1 MSMDNNKYWSSSE
14 QLYDADSYREKAQ
27 KELQSETPIFDYV
40 ENASGMENTGRR
52 DFLKVLGFS
61 VSAAAVATSCKIP
74 VKNALPYVFDNTKA
88 IPEMVPGVA
97 DYYASTFYDG
107 SDYAN
112 ILVKTRENRPIK
124 IEGNK
129 KAPYTQ
135 GATSAR
141 MQSSVLSLY
150 DISRLHNPIAKGGK
164 NISWQQADTAISSEL
179 AKISSAGGKIAIV
192 TNSSASLLM
201 AKAIEVFKAK
211 YPTAVHVAYDP
222 ISAYAVRKANAIT
235 LGSNIIPTYHF
246 DKAKVIVGFNCDF
259 LGTWLNP
266 TENAKKY
273 ASGRV
278 PTKDN
283 PTMSRHHQFQ
293 SHVTLTGMNADYKY
307 PIRPSEEK
315 ATLVALYNAVSG
327 GSLSGGKTSVAKDV
341 NKVAKELLAAKG
353 ASLVVS
359 GTNDVDIQLLA
370 NAINATL
377 GNYGAVIDT
386 SITQNIKTGDDESL
400 AALAQD
406 IKANQVKA
414 ILLVDANPV
423 YDSPF
428 GEIFKKGI
436 SSAQLSVSLNDRA
449 DESSSEAQYICPD
462 SHWLESWD
470 IIVPKSGLVSLRQPT
485 INQLFDTRQAAES
498 LMKWAGQPTTAYD
511 FVKENASS
519 SSASLVS
526 SEGNSTWETALQAG
540 FIQTSSPTYSGSG
553 NAAASIAGLS
563 NNNNSGS
570 GIEVVLYESVNIGDG
585 RYANNPYLQEM
596 PDMITKCA
604 WDNYVS
610 VSHKYAKEKGMHIMD
625 SAKEINLANVTIDGK
640 TYTLPILIAY
650 GQQVDTVAIALG
662 YGRTKCGAAG
672 DNVGRNLYPA
682 VKSVNGITTY
692 SAKDV
697 KIEITGK
704 KEKLAII
711 QTYHTLMEDNNLPGR
726 PKRYRNTI
734 VKETN
739 LASYKKDE
747 KAGNHDRDEIRDHL
761 TTLYPEFEKQGHH
774 WSMTIDLNAC
784 IGCGTCTAA
793 CNVENNIAVIG
804 RNEVYKSREMH
815 WIRIDRY
822 FNGNPDNP
830 NTTFQPMLCQHCDNA
845 PCENVCPVNATN
857 HSSEGVNQ
865 MAYNRCIGT
874 KYCANNCP
882 FKVRKF
888 NWYDYQGND
897 GFGAW
902 NDFENASYMINDL
915 TRMVL
920 NPDVTVRSRG
930 VIEKC
935 SFCTQRI
942 QVAKLEAKK
951 EGRPL
956 ADGEIE
962 TACQSACPTNAIT
975 FGDRNNTESQV
986 HKTIFENGRDYVVN
1000 EEMHF
1005 MPNVHYLVKVR
1016 NKDEEPELYFID
1028 KPGKA

>member
-1 MSMDNNKYWSSSE
+1 MDNNKYWSSSE
-14 QLYDADSYREKAQ
+14 QLYEADSYKEQAQ
-27 KELQSETPIFDYV
+27 RELQNETPIFDYV
-40 ENASGMENTGRR
+40 ESATNVENTGRR

-74 VKNALPYVFDNTKA
+74 VKKAVPYVFDNTKS

-124 IEGNK
+124 LEGNT

-135 GATSAR
+135 GGTSAKL
-141 MQSSVLSLY
+141 QSSILGLY
-150 DISRLHNPIAKGGK
+150 DTNRLNNPIAKGGK
-164 NISWQQADTAISSEL
+164 NISWQKVDSDISTEL
-179 AKISSAGGKIAIV
+179 SKIAAAGGKIAIV
-192 TNSSASLLM
+192 SNSSASLLM
-201 AKAIEVFKAK
+201 SKAIETFKAK
-211 YPTAVHVAYDP
+211 YPTAIHVAYDP
-222 ISAYAVRKANAIT
+222 ISAYAVRKANSVT
-235 LGSNIIPTYHF
+235 LGNAIIPTYHY

-266 TENAKKY
+266 TENARKY
-273 ASGRV
+273 AAGRV
-278 PTKDN
+278 PTKEN
-283 PTMSRHHQFQ
+283 PSMSRHHQFQ
-293 SHVTLTGMNADYKY
+293 SHLTLTGMNADYKY

-315 ATLVALYNAVSG
+315 ATLAALYNAVAG
-327 GSLSGGKTSVAKDV
+327 GAVATAKTSVQKEV
-341 NKVAKELLAAKG
+341 EKVAKELLAAKG

-359 GTNDVDIQLLA
+359 GTNDVDIQLLV

-377 GNYGAVIDT
+377 GNYGSVIDT
-386 SITQNIKTGDDESL
+386 SVAQNIKTGNDEAL

-406 IKANQVKA
+406 IKSKAVKA
-414 ILLVDANPV
+414 IILVDANPV
-423 YDSPF
+423 YDTPF
-428 GEIFKKGI
+428 AEIFKKGI
-436 SSAQLSVSLNDRA
+436 AEAQLSVSLNDRA
-449 DESSSEAQYICPD
+449 DESSSEAQFICPD
-462 SHWLESWD
+462 NHWLESWD
-470 IIVPKSGLVSLRQPT
+470 ILEPKTGLISFRQPA
-485 INQLFDTRQAAES
+485 INKLFDTRQAAES
-498 LMKWAGQPTTAYD
+498 LMVWAGQPLSAYD
-511 FVKENASS
+511 FVKENSVGVRAG
-519 SSASLVS
+519 VTPT
-526 SEGNSTWETALQAG
+526 EGNTSWETALQLG
-540 FIQTSSPTYSGSG
+540 FIQTTMPSFTGTANAGASVAAVSNSGT
-553 NAAASIAGLS
+553 AASGL
-563 NNNNSGS
+563 
-570 GIEVVLYESVNIGDG
+570 EVVLYESVNIGDG

-596 PDMITKCA
+596 PDMITKTA

-610 VSHKYAKEKGMHIMD
+610 VSHKFATDKGMHIMD

-650 GQQVDTVAIALG
+650 GQQADTVAIALG

-682 VKSVNGITTY
+682 VKSVNGISTY
-692 SAKDV
+692 NAKDV

-726 PKRYRNTI
+726 PKRYRSAI

-747 KAGNHDRDEIRDHL
+747 KSGNHDRDEIRDHL
-761 TTLYPEFEKQGHH
+761 TTLYPVHEKQGHH

-784 IGCGTCTAA
+784 IGCGACTAS
-793 CNVENNIAVIG
+793 CNVENNIPVIG

-857 HSSEGVNQ
+857 HSTEGVNQ

-902 NDFENASYMINDL
+902 NDHDKATYMINDL

-942 QVAKLEAKK
+942 QAAKLEAKK
-951 EGRPL
+951 DGRPL
-956 ADGEIE
+956 EDGEIV

-986 HKTIFENGRDYVVN
+986 HKTIFENGRDYVVY

-1016 NKDEEPELYFID
+1016 NRDEEPELYFID